1 MSHRI
6 RARITYPH
14 VVATLALVVA
24 VAGGSLAIGQ
34 STTATTT
41 ILACVRTHGGAVRL
55 VTKPK
60 CRKSRERLVAWN
72 QPGAPGAHGGPRAA
86 GAIGPP
92 GPPGTDSQLPAS
104 LVAYFDASSCPSGWT
119 AYEPARGR
127 YLVGVPTGGTLDS
140 VVGTALSDQEN
151 RPTGRHNHAITDPG
165 HAHDIGVR
173 TDVNAG
179 NVPVNSIQA
188 NGAGAQ
194 VGVVGHTVSATTGI
208 TVNDSS
214 GASGVAGTNAPYLQ
228 LLACRKD

>member
-14 VVATLALVVA
+14 VVATLALIVA

-72 QPGAPGAHGGPRAA
+72 QRGTAGANGAPGAAGARGAT

-104 LVAYFDASSCPSGWT
+104 LVAYFDASSCPSG
-119 AYEPARGR
+119 
-127 YLVGVPTGGTLDS
+127 
-140 VVGTALSDQEN
+140 
-151 RPTGRHNHAITDPG
+151 
-165 HAHDIGVR
+165 
-173 TDVNAG
+173 
-179 NVPVNSIQA
+179 
-188 NGAGAQ
+188 
-194 VGVVGHTVSATTGI
+194 
-208 TVNDSS
+208 
-214 GASGVAGTNAPYLQ
+214 
-228 LLACRKD
+228 